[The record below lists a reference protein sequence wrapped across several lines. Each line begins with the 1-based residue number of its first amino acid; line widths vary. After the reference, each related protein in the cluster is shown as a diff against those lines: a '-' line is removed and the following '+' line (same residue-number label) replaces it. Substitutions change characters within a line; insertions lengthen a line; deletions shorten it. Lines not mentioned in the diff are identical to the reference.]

1 MARIGNRL
9 HKPRDKLKKR
19 VSVRFVLALV
29 PLFAIAATAPS
40 PSHHYWLDGAHSSVS
55 ARVSY
60 MGFGSKTARFPQM
73 RGSIRLSP
81 ARLDAIDLDVEL
93 DASALDAGGK
103 SDTNYLRGK
112 DFFWVQQYPMV
123 RFTGHRMTMTGA
135 VTAQVDGEITARGVT
150 RPATLVVTFKD
161 PPANATGRDPVELNA
176 QARINRRDFGMNA
189 YSMVVGKT
197 VTITI
202 DARLMPG

>member
-1 MARIGNRL
+1 M
-9 HKPRDKLKKR
+9 
-19 VSVRFVLALV
+19 RFVLALI
-29 PLFAIAATAPS
+29 PLLAVAATAPVAT
-40 PSHHYWLDGAHSSVS
+40 HHYWLDSAHSSVS

-73 RGSIRLSP
+73 RGSIQLNP

-93 DASALDAGGK
+93 NASALHAGGK

-123 RFTGHRMTMTGA
+123 RFTGHRMTMTG
-135 VTAQVDGEITARGVT
+135 VITGQVDGEITARGVT
-150 RPATLVVTFKD
+150 RPATLAVTFKD
-161 PPANATGRDPVELNA
+161 PPAQATGREPVQLNA
-176 QARINRRDFGMNA
+176 QARINRRDFGMTA
-189 YSMVVGKT
+189 YSMVVGKI

>member
-1 MARIGNRL
+1 MGNRL
-9 HKPRDKLKKR
+9 HKPRKQLAER
-19 VSVRFVLALV
+19 VLVRLVAALI
-29 PLFAIAATAPS
+29 PLFAIAATAPAA
-40 PSHHYWLDGAHSSVS
+40 SHLYWLDPGHSSVS

-73 RGSIRLSP
+73 RGSIRLNP

-103 SDTNYLRGK
+103 SDTNYLRSK
-112 DFFWVQQYPMV
+112 DFFWVQQYPVV
-123 RFTGHRMTMTGA
+123 RFSGHRMTMTGA
-135 VTAQVDGEITARGVT
+135 TTAQVDGEISARGVT
-150 RPATLVVTFKD
+150 RPASLTVTFKD
-161 PPANATGRDPVELNA
+161 PPAQATGRNPIQLSA
-176 QARINRRDFGMNA
+176 QTRINRRDFGMTA
-189 YSMVVGKT
+189 YSMVVGKM